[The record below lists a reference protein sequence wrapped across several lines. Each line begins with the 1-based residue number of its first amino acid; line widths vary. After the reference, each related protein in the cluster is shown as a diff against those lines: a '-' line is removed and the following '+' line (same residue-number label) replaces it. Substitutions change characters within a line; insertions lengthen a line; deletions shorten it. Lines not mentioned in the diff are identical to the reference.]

1 MELNAAHVHLLLN
14 HVPILGAVAAAAL
27 LTLALFVRREVLTKA
42 ALWTLTVAGIVAVP
56 VYLSGEE
63 AEEIAEDLGVAHSV
77 IESHE
82 EAALVT
88 VIALGSLGLLAL
100 GFLWWSS
107 RQYEVPR
114 WVTGL
119 MWILAAG
126 GAFLAGRTAYLG
138 GQIRHTEI
146 RPPEVRQ
153 QLESG
158 SGEEAEEGDG
168 AAAASAA
175 AAEARPDVRPSR
187 GGGTVKVSAGA
198 ARPEAGEPS

>member
-100 GFLWWSS
+100 GFLWWST

-158 SGEEAEEGDG
+158 SAGEAGEG
-168 AAAASAA
+168 
-175 AAEARPDVRPSR
+175 
-187 GGGTVKVSAGA
+187 AGA